1 MNKITTFFCAFS
13 FAFAASISLVACG
26 DDSSSASNDEQP
38 GSSSDEIASS
48 SSEGT
53 DLSCNISLG
62 LVEGCESLVEEECTA
77 QNEGEVKEVWVGNPK
92 YGHNTYNRCERGSW
106 VQGDISLTCDT
117 AGVQVGDTCVK
128 QGSSNIFQAGMNP
141 QAGEI
146 SFVYKGDGVWERTN
160 QAQIDSLIAKQNRF
174 DAALQ
179 EQCGEPDPEKDN
191 QCCFTPPAE
200 VTEKFPWYGSALY
213 EYERDQWLPQAYYS
227 APDCFEEVIEESL
240 RINNRYSDQLF
251 EKIVSKRKMSKI
263 ECFKHIHPQI
273 MPMFRAL
280 RELNIKIGLI
290 TNCYFEERDVIK
302 NSVFFDYF
310 DAVCMSCEL
319 GMKKPQIEIFQRCTS
334 DLAVMP
340 EECLYIGDGGC
351 FELETALSL
360 GMHPI
365 QATWYLKDGVKQ
377 PAKRKVGFLQ
387 GESPMDVVYEIKKY
401 QE

>member
-1 MNKITTFFCAFS
+1 MFETLVTHFESPVYMGKQISEDIGITEQKFREIWDTT
-13 FAFAASISLVACG
+13 
-26 DDSSSASNDEQP
+26 DDDR
-38 GSSSDEIASS
+38 
-48 SSEGT
+48 T
-53 DLSCNISLG
+53 LG
-62 LVEGCESLVEEECTA
+62 KMS
-77 QNEGEVKEVWVGNPK
+77 
-92 YGHNTYNRCERGSW
+92 
-106 VQGDISLTCDT
+106 
-117 AGVQVGDTCVK
+117 
-128 QGSSNIFQAGMNP
+128 
-141 QAGEI
+141 
-146 SFVYKGDGVWERTN
+146 
-160 QAQIDSLIAKQNRF
+160 
-174 DAALQ
+174 
-179 EQCGEPDPEKDN
+179 
-191 QCCFTPPAE
+191 
-200 VTEKFPWYGSALY
+200 
-213 EYERDQWLPQAYYS
+213 
-227 APDCFEEVIEESL
+227 FEEVIEESL